1 MRAVDGVQ
9 AVGRIGQGAY
19 SVTADGTIKAAAII
33 GYEKRSLGAP
43 ESLVAGR
50 YPTADGEGVANE
62 TDASEGFD
70 LGDVVRVEPGGYR
83 IRIVGQSR
91 DTNLQATPTDVRPL
105 RHVGGG
111 GAGRQSRRAAAAP
124 ERARCGTGAGGYAGR
139 WRLWTRDAGRAALG
153 LHVTQLALNAA
164 WPSTFFTARN
174 RTAALT
180 VIAAL
185 DLTIAAEL
193 ATAAR
198 QD

>member
-50 YPTADGEGVANE
+50 YPTADGEGVATE
-62 TDASEGFD
+62 TDASKGFD

-91 DTNLQATPTDVRPL
+91 DTNLQATPTIFARYGTWEAAVQAANPDAQRPL
-105 RHVGGG
+105 PNALGV
-111 GAGRQSRRAAAAP
+111 AP
-124 ERARCGTGAGGYAGR
+124 VPGGYAGR

-164 WPSTFFTARN
+164 WPFTFFTARN